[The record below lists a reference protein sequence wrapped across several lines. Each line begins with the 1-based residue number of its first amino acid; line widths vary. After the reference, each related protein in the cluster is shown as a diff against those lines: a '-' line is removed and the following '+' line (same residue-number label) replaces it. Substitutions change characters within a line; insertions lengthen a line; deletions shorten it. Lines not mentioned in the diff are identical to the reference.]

1 MICLAAL
8 KRRFNIIV
16 LPVFQD
22 ITTEIEIIPKRVGD
36 MAVNLDLKAAL
47 PAEEAVAKVV
57 TIFRELRRSWR

>member
-1 MICLAAL
+1 M
-8 KRRFNIIV
+8 
-16 LPVFQD
+16 FQD